1 MKYFLLSTLL
11 ASSFYSFSYSA
22 KEEDDQ
28 NKDYISFETVSSDT
42 ITAVQNLFQRKRAGG
57 RTGGVIFGILAGSSL
72 ATGIS
77 SGLAG
82 NFLLAGVFG
91 ALTFNSLSK
100 GKKYSAERLEQVI
113 SDYQKTNTLPPDIL
127 KKLKKKDFK

>member
-1 MKYFLLSTLL
+1 MKYILLSVLV
-11 ASSFYSFSYSA
+11 ASSFSSFSNTLEADGVLA
-22 KEEDDQ
+22 KC
-28 NKDYISFETVSSDT
+28 ITTETVGSDT

-57 RTGGVIFGILAGSSL
+57 RTGGVIFGILTGSSL

-91 ALTFNSLSK
+91 ALTINSLSK
-100 GKKYSAERLEQVI
+100 GKKYSADRLEQII
-113 SDYQKTNTLPPDIL
+113 SEYQKTNTLPPDIL